1 MIGEGKFH
9 SSPTSIGAGFLE
21 SNLSNVLFYNYYIRY
36 SDESIIVVVVLKNS
50 VVSNSKEQPSE
61 ESAKSLPS
69 TPRAASPPSLANL

>member
-36 SDESIIVVVVLKNS
+36 SDESIIVVVVLIIIQEGGFYLVN
-50 VVSNSKEQPSE
+50 
-61 ESAKSLPS
+61 
-69 TPRAASPPSLANL
+69 